1 MPADLD
7 AFSSTYAQARAKFL
21 ERAAQA
27 GARLDSQVLPL
38 PGVQG
43 EELALDAAWLG
54 PADAATVLI
63 VSSACHGIEGYAGS
77 AVQAALLRDESVA
90 RAAQRSGVA
99 ILHLHALNPHGF
111 SWGRRVTSEN
121 VDLNRNFVDF
131 SQPLPANRHY
141 ARIAPLLV
149 PEQWPPGAVNTL
161 QLALFTLRHGPR
173 AAQTAV
179 SGGQYTDP
187 HGLFFGGHA
196 PTWSQL
202 AVRRVLRERLAGRA
216 RIAWIDVHTG
226 PGERGAAERIL
237 SARHDRATLARARHW
252 WGEGVTSTEDET
264 STSAPLNGQMWCVVE
279 QECPGAEYT
288 GIAVEFGT
296 ISRLQ
301 VLQALRGDQWLALHP
316 HAPAELQREI
326 RRRIR
331 EAFYIEAPDWQAGV
345 LQQTTAAVHDALRGL
360 G

>member
-7 AFSSTYAQARAKFL
+7 AFSATYAQARATFL
-21 ERAAQA
+21 ERAAAA
-27 GARLDSQVLPL
+27 GAHLQSHVLPL
-38 PGVQG
+38 PGAQG

-54 PADAATVLI
+54 PADAAKVLI

-77 AVQAALLRDESVA
+77 GAQGALLRDDAVMA
-90 RAAQRSGVA
+90 AAQRAGAA

-131 SQPLPANRHY
+131 SQPLPANPHY
-141 ARIAPLLV
+141 EAIAPLLV
-149 PEQWPPGAVNTL
+149 PQQWPPGAANAL
-161 QLALFTLRHGPR
+161 RLALFTLRHGPR

-179 SGGQYTDP
+179 SGGQYVDP
-187 HGLFFGGHA
+187 KGLFFGGQA

-202 AVRRVLRERLAGRA
+202 ALRRVLRERLAQRA

-226 PGERGAAERIL
+226 LGERGVGELILAAPHE
-237 SARHDRATLARARHW
+237 RATLARARAW
-252 WGEGVTSTEDET
+252 WGDGVTSTEDDT
-264 STSAPLNGQMWCVVE
+264 STSAPLHGQMWTVVG

-296 ISRLQ
+296 APRLE

-316 HAPAELQREI
+316 EAPPPLQREI
-326 RRRIR
+326 KRRIR
-331 EAFYIEAPDWQAGV
+331 AAFHVEAPDWQASV
-345 LQQTTAAVHDALRGL
+345 VQQTTAAVHAALRGL
-360 G
+360 A